1 MEVFLTLH
9 HQAGAQRQF
18 ASRERERMNRL
29 FPLLTLFA
37 LGLGAFALWAPSES
51 LNPQGL
57 RKCIAD
63 GLPERHC
70 RVANGFPVSRL

>member
-1 MEVFLTLH
+1 MRRF
-9 HQAGAQRQF
+9 
-18 ASRERERMNRL
+18 

-37 LGLGAFALWAPSES
+37 MGLGAFALWAPSDS

-70 RVANGFPVSRL
+70 RVANGFPVSPL